1 MRLNGIARNMMMNDQ
16 EDLYDARIGFDTYA
30 QYIRERLKKQ
40 KNWRDMV
47 RDAAEWCFQIV
58 ETPACTENP
67 YLRDLLVIVVTT
79 VLQESENYF
88 GESHRI
94 GESALLRS
102 TQKKILKEISEY
114 EEMVDE
120 NYPETAA

>member
-1 MRLNGIARNMMMNDQ
+1 MNDQ
-16 EDLYDARIGFDTYA
+16 EDLYDARVGVETYVR
-30 QYIRERLKKQ
+30 YIRQDLKEQ
-40 KNWRDMV
+40 ETWRDMV

-67 YLRDLLVIVVTT
+67 YLRDLLIIVVNT
-79 VLQESENYF
+79 VLLKSENHF

-114 EEMVDE
+114 EEMLDE

>member
-1 MRLNGIARNMMMNDQ
+1 MNDQ
-16 EDLYDARIGFDTYA
+16 EDLYDARVGVETYA
-30 QYIRERLKKQ
+30 RYIRQDLKEQ
-40 KNWRDMV
+40 ETWRDMV

-67 YLRDLLVIVVTT
+67 YLRDLLIVVVNT
-79 VLQESENYF
+79 VLLGSENYF

-94 GESALLRS
+94 GESALVRS
-102 TQKKILKEISEY
+102 TKKEILKAISEI

-120 NYPETAA
+120 SYPETAA